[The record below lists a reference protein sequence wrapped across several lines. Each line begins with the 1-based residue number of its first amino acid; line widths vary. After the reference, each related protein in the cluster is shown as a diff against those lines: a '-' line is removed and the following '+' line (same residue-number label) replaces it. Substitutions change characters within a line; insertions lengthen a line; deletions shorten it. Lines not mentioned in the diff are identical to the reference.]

1 MPRLRAI
8 LIGCLATLWML
19 VQWQMLFEI
28 AVSAGVVS
36 TLLYDVPHSYRERR
50 RLAKLVDG
58 QQMNLV
64 LGQHQLTAVNNQCN
78 QLQHILKD
86 RDERLQNTILELERR
101 DAVGAPEARKLI
113 DDQKET
119 LTTQK
124 KAMEEAQRLIR
135 SQQRLLNKL
144 ESQTESGHG
153 RWEDTLATLERMLAN
168 QAAHSNDNQQQML
181 EEMTDGNRE
190 LQRAL
195 TDLLQQLA
203 MEPRSSSVNV
213 QDSVV
218 MGREINTPVDDAMRY
233 RPSKSNRVSQTRTP
247 PKPPA
252 PELKAFRIS
261 QVGEPQR
268 TTEEKWLKSLPD
280 DLI

>member
-1 MPRLRAI
+1 MPRLRAV
-8 LIGCLATLWML
+8 LIGCLAILWMIIE
-19 VQWQMLFEI
+19 WQVMLEI
-28 AVSAGVVS
+28 AICAGVIS
-36 TLLYDVPHSYRERR
+36 TLLYDVPHSYRERK
-50 RLAKLVDG
+50 RLAGIVDK
-58 QQMNLV
+58 QEISII
-64 LGQHQLTAVNNQCN
+64 LGEHQLSALNNQCN
-78 QLQHILKD
+78 QFQHILND

-119 LTTQK
+119 LATQK
-124 KAMEEAQRLIR
+124 KAMGEAQRLIR

-153 RWEDTLATLERMLAN
+153 RWEETLATLERMLAN
-168 QAAHSNDNQQQML
+168 QAAHSNDSQQQML
-181 EEMTDGNRE
+181 EEITDGNRE

-218 MGREINTPVDDAMRY
+218 MGSGVTSHVDEAIEQ
-233 RPSKSNRVSQTRTP
+233 RPSRSRRVPRTRAPRKSRI
-247 PKPPA
+247 A
-252 PELKAFRIS
+252 ELKAVPIA

-268 TTEEKWLKSLPD
+268 TTEEKWLRSLPE
-280 DLI
+280 DLT

>member
-19 VQWQMLFEI
+19 VHWQLLFEI

-64 LGQHQLTAVNNQCN
+64 LGQHQLTAANNQCN

-153 RWEDTLATLERMLAN
+153 RWEETLATLERMLAN

-233 RPSKSNRVSQTRTP
+233 RPSKSNRVSLTRTP

-252 PELKAFRIS
+252 PELKAFRIA